1 MSDITT
7 SCYRH
12 PDRETGVSCQRCERF
27 ICYECSTPGAVGFL
41 CPEDSK
47 DRVKIQKANFQ
58 KSALSATP
66 LTFTLIG
73 INVVVYLL
81 QQIFPN
87 LIEFLLYSN
96 VGSSSEY
103 GSIIRVFTSAFAHSN
118 SQITHIAFNMLSLYI
133 LGSQIEPIL
142 GRWRFLTLYFFSILG
157 GGLGYLM
164 LATEFGYVVGASG
177 AVFGLMG
184 AYLVFLIVLKLNTSQ
199 MFLIIGINLVLGFL
213 PGIAWQAHV
222 GGLIVGAATG
232 YVFVAARKN
241 VRRAREILSLVG
253 ITVGLAVLWFIANAP
268 VNALYN

>member
-1 MSDITT
+1 MSDLTT
-7 SCYRH
+7 RCYKH

-27 ICYECSTPGAVGFL
+27 ICVECSTPGAVGFL

-58 KSALSATP
+58 KSALSAAP
-66 LTFTLIG
+66 ITFTLIG
-73 INVVVYLL
+73 INVFVYVL
-81 QQIFPN
+81 Q
-87 LIEFLLYSN
+87 LIVPDLIDSLFYAN

-103 GSIIRVFTSAFAHSN
+103 GSLVRVFTSAFAHSE
-118 SQITHIAFNMLSLYI
+118 SQITHILFNMFSLYI
-133 LGSQIEPIL
+133 LGSQIEPIM
-142 GRWRFLTLYFFSILG
+142 GRWRFITLYVFSILG

-184 AYLVFLIVLKLNTSQ
+184 AYLVFLIVLKLNASQ

-213 PGIAWQAHV
+213 PGIAWEAHV

-232 YVFVAARKN
+232 YVFVSTRNAERKN
-241 VRRAREILSLVG
+241 LQIIGLVA
-253 ITVGLAVLWFIANAP
+253 IAVLLAALWVIGNAGLT
-268 VNALYN
+268 N